1 MTGETVDLLSTSFEY
16 LPSTH
21 CVAVLEI
28 KQQRRRQEMGRHWK
42 VAYLMEQTPS
52 PSLCQWKGGK
62 KCLAQRPTFSA
73 DFQRFELRENVARCH
88 SGSVLESRITKPLF
102 FAVERKTSP
111 ACCDW
116 SNSSIKSRTLVSIR
130 ISTAEIRERKQ
141 KQKQTLDKNSGDE
154 GQSVANFSSRYQN
167 LNSKYSS

>member
-1 MTGETVDLLSTSFEY
+1 MWRCSRLNSKEL
-16 LPSTH
+16 
-21 CVAVLEI
+21 
-28 KQQRRRQEMGRHWK
+28 GRHTGRRPSRWNRPPWAPVQTYAREK
-42 VAYLMEQTPS
+42 V
-52 PSLCQWKGGK
+52 GK
-62 KCLAQRPTFSA
+62 NVWHSGQLSVHS
-73 DFQRFELRENVARCH
+73 DFHGIELRENVARCH
-88 SGSVLESRITKPLF
+88 SGSVLESRNKMPLF

-111 ACCDW
+111 ACCDR

-154 GQSVANFSSRYQN
+154 GQSVANFSSRYQT